1 MYCFP
6 HSERVNHIDKLA
18 AQTPLYYA
26 ARKGHLEMAKLLVE
40 KGADIQHTDA
50 SNKTAVEVA
59 RKAKHGDVTEFL
71 ATELKRYR

>member
-1 MYCFP
+1 MYCFY

-40 KGADIQHTDA
+40 KGADIQHTDNN
-50 SNKTAVEVA
+50 NKTAVDIA
-59 RKAKHGDVTEFL
+59 RKAKQGEVAEFL

>member
-1 MYCFP
+1 
-6 HSERVNHIDKLA
+6 
-18 AQTPLYYA
+18 
-26 ARKGHLEMAKLLVE
+26 MAKLLVE